1 MLPFLDLSYDFLVAQ
16 SFNEEFLGSVEASV
30 VGLSYLFRSTND
42 STGAQLKRL
51 ASYISRTRENSLGML
66 ELVLR
71 RNTNVPAD
79 TNAVSVLVR
88 NPDDDSS
95 EGKYCSD
102 CSFMYY
108 RWLYVLDMNFHS
120 LYTFLCD
127 RFCPTRLFASEYCK
141 MGFSFVG
148 YWLL

>member
-1 MLPFLDLSYDFLVAQ
+1 MLNLSYDFLVAQ
-16 SFNEEFLGSVEASV
+16 SFNEEFLGSVDASV
-30 VGLSYLFRSTND
+30 VGLSYLFRCAND

-88 NPDDDSS
+88 NPDDDSR
-95 EGKYCSD
+95 EGKY

-120 LYTFLCD
+120 LYTFPCD
-127 RFCPTRLFASEYCK
+127 RFCPTGLFASEYCK